1 MNLNF
6 SRKKQQQKLTF
17 QGLSQEVLL
26 ACIESLES
34 ASIQIRQRKGSI
46 NSYLFIIKYLLIIR
60 EQITPFQIDQSI
72 KEVYLDFTRTKS
84 I

>member
-1 MNLNF
+1 M
-6 SRKKQQQKLTF
+6 TF

-34 ASIQIRQRKGSI
+34 ALLQIKQRKGPI
-46 NSYLFIIKYLLIIR
+46 DGYLFIIKYLLIIR
-60 EQITPFQIDQSI
+60 EQITPFQIDTSI

-84 I
+84 